1 MEWIMAAKEF
11 GLVGGILLVVM
22 MSIVVMSIKGWMWI
36 LEQFKHEL
44 NNNRAERKEYLDI
57 LHKMGAGIDE
67 YNARSKEFMVG
78 CSQNQKEMII
88 TLGRING
95 FKKE

>member
-1 MEWIMAAKEF
+1 MDWVMICKEF
-11 GLVGGILLVVM
+11 GIVGGILLMVM
-22 MSIVVMSIKGWMWI
+22 LAIVTMSIKGWMWI

-44 NNNRAERKEYLDI
+44 NGNRVERKEYLDI

-67 YNARSKEFMVG
+67 HNSRSKDFMAG
-78 CSQNQKEMII
+78 SALEHKEMII

-95 FKKE
+95 YKKD

>member
-11 GLVGGILLVVM
+11 GLVGGILLLVM
-22 MSIVVMSIKGWMWI
+22 MSIVGMSIKGWMWI

-44 NNNRAERKEYLDI
+44 NNNRQERKEYLET
-57 LHKMGAGIDE
+57 LHGVREEVKDH
-67 YNARSKEFMVG
+67 NARSKEFMAA
-78 CSQNQKEMII
+78 NAAEHKEMII

-95 FKKE
+95 YKKD

>member
-11 GLVGGILLVVM
+11 GLVGGILLLVM
-22 MSIVVMSIKGWMWI
+22 MSIVGMSIKGWMWI

-67 YNARSKEFMVG
+67 HNIRSKEFMAG
-78 CSQNQKEMII
+78 SALEHKEMII

-95 FKKE
+95 YKKD